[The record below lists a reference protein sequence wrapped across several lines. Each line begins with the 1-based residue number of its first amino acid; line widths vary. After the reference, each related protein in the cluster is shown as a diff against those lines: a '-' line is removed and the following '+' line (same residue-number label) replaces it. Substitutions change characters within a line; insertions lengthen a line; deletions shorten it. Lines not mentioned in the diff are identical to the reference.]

1 MQVQTNHSGDQ
12 FVPLEYTATHSP
24 FTFSVENRSGGLF
37 YTTEVPKQTN
47 GSVPKVLVADR
58 DLSSM
63 HMMQENEQ
71 VFLFEKVEHVL
82 SFLLAVCLIVAVFV
96 LFLFRQRTFL
106 HRVYEKNK
114 YKYQT
119 VQKEIYF

>member
-12 FVPLEYTATHSP
+12 FAPLEYTTTHSP
-24 FTFSVENRSGGLF
+24 FTFSVKNQSGGLT
-37 YTTEVPKQTN
+37 YSTKLPKLTN
-47 GSVPKVLVADR
+47 GSVPRVVVADR
-58 DLSSM
+58 DLASM
-63 HMMQENEQ
+63 HMMQENER

-96 LFLFRQRTFL
+96 LFLFRQKTFL